1 MNLHGAIDK
10 SRYELLA
17 KIASGGMGTVY
28 VGRLRGAAGFSRLV
42 AIKRAHPHLLEDA
55 NFSRMLIKEAELASA
70 ISHPNAVAVVD
81 VESFEGELLLVM
93 DYVHGVPLSQLIQAF
108 DPQEQPL
115 PPAVAIRIVLDACAG
130 LQACHD
136 ACDEDGQPLRLVHR
150 DVSPQNVLV
159 GVDGQGRLTDFG
171 IAKSQ
176 LRDDKLTA
184 TGSVRGKTGYM
195 APEYVAEGKLDH
207 RSDVFAAGVVLWE
220 AIAGK
225 RLFRGATDLET
236 LKNLT
241 ETDAPLLSEAAPWVG
256 DTFDDVVAT
265 ALCREP
271 EGRFSSADAFGNAL
285 EKVARS
291 GDLVARHRVVGELVH
306 ELFGD
311 ELSERRARLVHDE
324 AQTHTVTAALG
335 DTRPEPSTLEA
346 SNLATRPES
355 PTKQGA
361 GQRVIGG
368 VLAVAVL
375 TLAVVVISGDDEATP
390 VAAPPAAEVPV
401 VASAAPS
408 TVARSQ
414 PSTSI
419 PLDATLSSRPV
430 ETLAAP
436 SASSAAPA
444 TAVVPPRPPVPSL
457 PRSTAAPKDP
467 PAPVQP
473 WSPPTRRKAADDPYK

>member
-1 MNLHGAIDK
+1 MNLDGAIDK

-256 DTFDDVVAT
+256 DT
-265 ALCREP
+265 
-271 EGRFSSADAFGNAL
+271 L